1 VSVELNLSESRPP
14 VLMRT
19 LAIYNRYNPEKGDLV
34 IGRVI
39 EVVQQRWKVDTNA
52 RQDAIL
58 ALSSV
63 NLPGG
68 VQVRTYRTVLE
79 GYLIAE
85 MRRRFY
91 SEEKWRRTLS
101 R

>member
-1 VSVELNLSESRPP
+1 V
-14 VLMRT
+14 
-19 LAIYNRYNPEKGDLV
+19 AIRYNPEKGDLV
-34 IGRVI
+34 IGRVV

-68 VQVRTYRTVLE
+68 VQVCVQILDHRADEQILRLC
-79 GYLIAE
+79 
-85 MRRRFY
+85 
-91 SEEKWRRTLS
+91 S
-101 R
+101 RSAAKKGGDRCVEDERIPS

>member
-1 VSVELNLSESRPP
+1 VLRCPP
-14 VLMRT
+14 V
-19 LAIYNRYNPEKGDLV
+19 IRYNPEKGDLV
-34 IGRVI
+34 VGRVV

-58 ALSSV
+58 SLSSV

-68 VQVRTYRTVLE
+68 VQVCSCYATPE
-79 GYLIAE
+79 DDEIAYLALH
-85 MRRRFY
+85 RCLR
-91 SEEKWRRTLS
+91 SEERSRRM

>member
-1 VSVELNLSESRPP
+1 
-14 VLMRT
+14 
-19 LAIYNRYNPEKGDLV
+19 
-34 IGRVI
+34 VI

-68 VQVRTYRTVLE
+68 VQVRGRLHLMKTLKADLYGDSLAKKSGDGR
-79 GYLIAE
+79 
-85 MRRRFY
+85 
-91 SEEKWRRTLS
+91 SEDERIFG
-101 R
+101 